1 MEASENDTNSNRQ
14 ESVGTSVSMAVCGG
28 WWAGLTTFICISTRA
43 HTSCH
48 AAVRSLALPHTRHD
62 TLLYVLSHFHTDVML
77 RSCTFSC
84 TSTQTS
90 RYAHVRSLALPHRRH
105 ATVRSRALPH
115 THVPILSVLL
125 HFHTHFFT
133 GDLHAQRTQIDELS
147 EAWQNGERRQDATA
161 RVWFVKTCGKMQN
174 SLKHG

>member
-125 HFHTHFFT
+125 HFHTHT
-133 GDLHAQRTQIDELS
+133 SSPEIYT
-147 EAWQNGERRQDATA
+147 RRGLKLTN
-161 RVWFVKTCGKMQN
+161 C
-174 SLKHG
+174 LKHDKMEKGDKMRQRAFDLSKRVGKCKIP